1 MISIL
6 LQAAIRPFLKETT
19 TWESSLW
26 KQIIHKNDWNL
37 CNSTMYALCTIFTI
51 RRTFFVNPSFFAIFF
66 LPKSTT
72 KAWREACELQDLPK
86 NVSTIMKI
94 IHDGYEY
101 FIILFEEAAPGTEF
115 INNAH
120 CVLDQS
126 VHTECTQR
134 EGPGLLYLKVDR
146 RPTTAWKILWYTYL
160 CTSRWPRPFLNL
172 HHVYTTNEASIIVF
186 SSYL

>member
-1 MISIL
+1 MWPLKLLNKNIL
-6 LQAAIRPFLKETT
+6 FIYLFLFWYQYCCRQPSGHFWKKLQHGNPLF
-19 TWESSLW
+19 ESKSFI
-26 KQIIHKNDWNL
+26 KTIEI
-37 CNSTMYALCTIFTI
+37 CVIVLCTHYVRFSLFDGH
-51 RRTFFVNPSFFAIFF
+51 FFVNPSILPFF
-66 LPKSTT
+66 LRKSTT

-94 IHDGYEY
+94 IHNGYEY

-134 EGPGLLYLKVDR
+134 EAGSSLFK
-146 RPTTAWKILWYTYL
+146 
-160 CTSRWPRPFLNL
+160 SR
-172 HHVYTTNEASIIVF
+172 
-186 SSYL
+186 

>member
-1 MISIL
+1 MWPQKSLNKTILFIYFLFWYQYCCRQPSGHFWKKLQHGNPLFESKSFIKTIENPSIL
-6 LQAAIRPFLKETT
+6 P
-19 TWESSLW
+19 
-26 KQIIHKNDWNL
+26 
-37 CNSTMYALCTIFTI
+37 
-51 RRTFFVNPSFFAIFF
+51 FF

-126 VHTECTQR
+126 VHAECTQR